1 MAVGDITYTN
11 MGSES
16 ANRIV
21 ANGSLVVDA
30 DADANIICG
39 FVPSVVILFLID
51 AGATANT
58 MMIYTSSMADGTYAL
73 ISDGGDL
80 TFPTSLGV
88 VPYGDTTDDTW
99 ATGSK
104 PVFETTSGTGFTIPA
119 NQTGA
124 ADSDVIHWI
133 AFR

>member
-11 MGSES
+11 SGGES
-16 ANRIV
+16 ANKVV
-21 ANGSLVVDA
+21 ANGSLIVDA
-30 DADANIICG
+30 DAAANIVCG
-39 FVPSVVILFLID
+39 FQPSVVILFLID

-58 MMIYTSSMADGTYAL
+58 AMIYTSSMTDGTYAL

-80 TFPTSLGV
+80 TYPTSLGV
-88 VPYGDTTDDTW
+88 VAYS
-99 ATGSK
+99 ATG
-104 PVFETTSGTGFTIPA
+104 VGEGFTIPA